1 MLCCADMIADSI
13 EQFYCAD
20 TNLHQ
25 RKSFLEQIVSFIN
38 NNPLISDFL
47 ISNNQPSQESN
58 ALKVSISI
66 TASQF
71 PYRILQMIPF

>member
-1 MLCCADMIADSI
+1 MLYCADMIADSI
-13 EQFYCAD
+13 EQYYCAD
-20 TNLHQ
+20 INWHQ

-58 ALKVSISI
+58 ALKVSI
-66 TASQF
+66 
-71 PYRILQMIPF
+71 